1 MRASG
6 HRARIGLSLVPV
18 LLSAW
23 AALAQESAPPPPE
36 AAAPVGTRS
45 GDPATATAPGPAPA
59 GEAVDATAA
68 ASADKAAAA
77 EPTEEQRRYI
87 AAVEELEA
95 EGGAYDAA
103 LAQELLGLGVA
114 YQSTGQHTEA
124 AETLARAAHI
134 TRVNNGFYSPYD
146 LPILERLIESY
157 AAIGEWD
164 GVGSSYQ
171 QMFQIHRRSYGDGD
185 QRLLP
190 SLQRL
195 SSWHLKAYL
204 NDIGE
209 DPINH
214 LQTARN
220 LYDSSLG
227 ILKAGGETSGERLQ
241 ETLRE
246 RAIVDYYLA
255 AYVPPSASGFSF
267 NSGPGM
273 SELGVASFALAG
285 FTSGR
290 EALEEVLTLRRQDPA
305 ASPLARGEA
314 IAELGDWHQLFNRRQ
329 TAADLYREAFGE
341 AAADT
346 TPDATSRL
354 FGKPVALPVLP
365 RGLEEIAEAEASE
378 PELPAT
384 ITVAFAVNE
393 RGLAEDIR
401 VLESE
406 PEAAPVY
413 IDKLRK
419 RLRGT
424 RFRPRLEAGE
434 PVPTPDL
441 TYRYRYA
448 P

>member
-6 HRARIGLSLVPV
+6 HRARIGLYLAPV

-23 AALAQESAPPPPE
+23 TALADDG
-36 AAAPVGTRS
+36 AAAPPETGEQT
-45 GDPATATAPGPAPA
+45 PAEAGAGAP
-59 GEAVDATAA
+59 
-68 ASADKAAAA
+68 

-87 AAVEELEA
+87 RAVEDLEA

-103 LAQELLGLGVA
+103 LAQQLLGLGVA
-114 YQSTGQHTEA
+114 YQSAGQHTEA
-124 AETLARAAHI
+124 AETLSRAAHI
-134 TRVNNGFYSPYD
+134 TRVNNGFYSPSD

-171 QMFQIHRRSYGDGD
+171 QMFQIHRRSFGDGD
-185 QRLLP
+185 ERLLP

-209 DPINH
+209 EPINH

-227 ILKAGGETSGERLQ
+227 ILKAAGDSASERLE

-273 SELGVASFALAG
+273 SEQGVASFALAG

-290 EALEEVLTLRRQDPA
+290 EALEEVLALRRQDPG

-329 TAADLYREAFGE
+329 TAADLYREAFTE
-341 AAADT
+341 ASADA
-346 TPDATSRL
+346 TPDAANSL
-354 FGKPVALPVLP
+354 FGKPIALPVLP
-365 RGLEEIAEAEASE
+365 KGLEEIAETESSD
-378 PELPAT
+378 PGLPAS

-401 VLESE
+401 VLESQ

-413 IDKLRK
+413 VDKLRK

-424 RFRPRLEAGE
+424 RFRPRFEAGE
-434 PVPTPDL
+434 AVPTPDL
-441 TYRYRYA
+441 TYRYRYT